1 MAKYIIKD
9 DTEDFEAGAGLILL
23 GLVVLFA
30 LAPGV
35 LFASIARECM
45 ELTISQC
52 WGCAVVTSIVIGLLL
67 HFCTET
73 GFSIKKFAIISLIV
87 GLFILIVT
95 LFDNDN
101 CFFETL
107 KYMFGMIEEESTTSI
122 Y

>member
-1 MAKYIIKD
+1 MAKYILKKD
-9 DTEDFEAGAGLILL
+9 DNEDFEAGAVLILL

-30 LAPGV
+30 LAPGI
-35 LFASIARECM
+35 LFTSIARECM

-52 WGCAVVTSIVIGLLL
+52 WGCTVVSSIAIGVLL
-67 HFCTET
+67 HFCTKT
-73 GFSIKKFAIISLIV
+73 GFSMGKFAIISLIA

-107 KYMFGMIEEESTTSI
+107 KYMFKI
-122 Y
+122 